1 MNMENINDANFP
13 PPMEGISNLSIE
25 QITRCINNYLETRL
39 DTLITGYTELLGRY
53 EWEVKEN
60 DVTGR
65 IWVRL
70 DEKDKTKKNIG
81 YGLSKGVK
89 KQVNTVQLTAI
100 YMGCIHAVIDLSNK
114 DRID

>member
-1 MNMENINDANFP
+1 MDMEKINYAELP
-13 PPMEGISNLSIE
+13 SPMEGISNLSIE
-25 QITRCINNYLETRL
+25 QITRCINNYLEMRL
-39 DTLITGYTELLGRY
+39 DTFITGYTERLGRY

-89 KQVNTVQLTAI
+89 KQDNTVQLTAI
-100 YMGCIHAVIDLSNK
+100 YMGCIHAVIGLSNK
-114 DRID
+114 DMID

>member
-1 MNMENINDANFP
+1 MNMENINDAKISS
-13 PPMEGISNLSIE
+13 PMEGISNLSIE

-39 DTLITGYTELLGRY
+39 DTLITGYTEGLGRY

-89 KQVNTVQLTAI
+89 NKLTP
-100 YMGCIHAVIDLSNK
+100 SN
-114 DRID
+114 